1 MQSLSKEERQQ
12 LILNHISEVG
22 KVDMKSLSQKLSVST
37 DTIRRDIKEMADQ
50 GLLKATRGGAIAHSP
65 IPIHFRDRE
74 KYDVSGKQQI
84 AMKALSQLK
93 DGQVVL
99 FDGGT
104 STLAIA
110 MNLPKELQITVVT
123 NSFPVANVLED
134 HPNVEVIFA
143 GGRLSKFGFNTSGPE
158 TMQAFEQIRA
168 DICFLSIYAIHPT
181 VGITTRQYED
191 ALMKKTMVKT
201 ARRIIGL
208 ATLNKVNTAEAFY
221 ICPVTDLDMLLTDA
235 TDDHEQLTA
244 NLKNMGIDVR

>member
-12 LILNHISEVG
+12 AILEQVSDVR
-22 KVDMKSLSQKLSVST
+22 KVDMKSLSQQLSVST
-37 DTIRRDIKEMADQ
+37 DTIRRDIKELADQ

-84 AMKALSQLK
+84 ALKALSLLK

-104 STLAIA
+104 SPLAIA
-110 MNLPKELQITVVT
+110 MNLPKELQITVIT

-143 GGRLSKFGFNTSGPE
+143 GGRLSKQGFNTSGPD
-158 TMQAFEQIRA
+158 TIKAFENVRP
-168 DICFLSIYAIHPT
+168 DICFLSIYSIHSE
-181 VGITTRQYED
+181 VGITSRHYED
-191 ALMKKTMVKT
+191 SLIKKTMVKT
-201 ARRIIGL
+201 SRKIVGL
-208 ATLNKVNTAEAFY
+208 ATLNKMNTAEPFF
-221 ICPVTDLDMLLTDA
+221 ICPVTDLDVLITDA
-235 TDDHEQLTA
+235 TSTEEEATMA
-244 NLKNMGIDVR
+244 FRKKGIEVI

>member
-12 LILNHISEVG
+12 LILEQVSDVR
-22 KVDMKSLSQKLSVST
+22 KVDMKSLSQKLAVST
-37 DTIRRDIKEMADQ
+37 DTIRRDIKELADQ

-84 AMKALSQLK
+84 ALKALSQLK

-158 TMQAFEQIRA
+158 TMQAFESIRA
-168 DICFLSIYAIHPT
+168 DICFLSIYSIHAE
-181 VGITTRQYED
+181 VGITTRHYED
-191 ALMKKTMVKT
+191 ALMKKTMVGTSK
-201 ARRIIGL
+201 RIIGL
-208 ATLNKVNTAEAFY
+208 ATLNKMNTAEAFY
-221 ICPVTDLDMLLTDA
+221 ICPVTDLDMLITDA
-235 TDDHEQLTA
+235 TDRQEEL
-244 NLKNMGIDVR
+244 LLSFKKKGIEVI